1 MILDD
6 RVVGF
11 CLSTPLIASY
21 RRLRA
26 ALPGDAA
33 VGGHASHAAR
43 AGSGPKT
50 ESRSCWSLEKSKSLI
65 DVVLKRPQR
74 IY

>member
-6 RVVGF
+6 LVVGF
-11 CLSTPLIASY
+11 CISTPLIASY

-33 VGGHASHAAR
+33 VGGHASHAAG
-43 AGSGPKT
+43 AGSWSEAEGWG
-50 ESRSCWSLEKSKSLI
+50 CWGLEEGW
-65 DVVLKRPQR
+65 R
-74 IY
+74 

>member
-43 AGSGPKT
+43 AGSWSEAKSWG
-50 ESRSCWSLEKSKSLI
+50 CWGLEEGWLRKN
-65 DVVLKRPQR
+65 
-74 IY
+74 